1 MKRLADSKTEQE
13 CIAAGIAADTDDPIK
28 KQLATAIAKS
38 NRIMAEDILREA
50 GYMLPQSIEAGAFL
64 QKIADTTDP
73 AFPKEAVE
81 KLLVLLK
88 HTKKMKEKRK

>member
-1 MKRLADSKTEQE
+1 
-13 CIAAGIAADTDDPIK
+13 
-28 KQLATAIAKS
+28 
-38 NRIMAEDILREA
+38 
-50 GYMLPQSIEAGAFL
+50 MLPQSIEAGAFL